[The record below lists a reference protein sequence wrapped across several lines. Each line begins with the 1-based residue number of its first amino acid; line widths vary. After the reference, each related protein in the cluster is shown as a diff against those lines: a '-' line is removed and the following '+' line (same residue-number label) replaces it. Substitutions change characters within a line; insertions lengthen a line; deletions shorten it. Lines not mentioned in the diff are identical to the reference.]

1 MTRAVLV
8 ALATIL
14 ATMGSPVSPAA
25 AADPTARRAA
35 VIRHVLPNGMTL
47 LVRESGGAAVVAAS
61 FMVRTGSRDETAD
74 TAGITN
80 FLHRVLVRGTSQ
92 RTARQLAEAAEDIGG
107 SLDASGEVEYAEV
120 RGTALSRHAE
130 ALLELMADVA
140 LSGALPAE
148 EVERE
153 RRLISSQIQ
162 TRADTPFPLAFDT
175 LLADLYGPHPFAR
188 PALGRRESIAR
199 LTREDLLMRY
209 RSLYRGDRLVLA
221 VSGQV
226 TAERMRRA
234 AERLFSRL
242 PGPGA
247 APRPAIAD
255 PVPTGER
262 RVIER
267 QAQQAQILV
276 GFLGPGVGER
286 DYAATRVLG
295 AVLGGG
301 MSGRLFVELRDNEG
315 LAYSLGVTSP
325 TRSRH
330 TFLVAYLGTAREN
343 VQAAEAGLLR
353 ELEKAKS
360 GVIGDAEL
368 ARAKAYVLGSLA
380 MDRRSNARYA
390 WYLAFFEAIG
400 AGWDFPERYVRAVA
414 AVTGADVQAAG
425 AKYLTR
431 PTRVVLIPR

>member
-1 MTRAVLV
+1 
-8 ALATIL
+8 
-14 ATMGSPVSPAA
+14 
-25 AADPTARRAA
+25 
-35 VIRHVLPNGMTL
+35 MTL
-47 LVRESGGAAVVAAS
+47 LVRESEGAAVVAAS
-61 FMVRTGSRDETAD
+61 LIIRTGSREESPD

-80 FLHRVLVRGTSQ
+80 FLHRVMVRGTSQ
-92 RTARQLAEAAEDIGG
+92 RTARQVAEAAEDIGG
-107 SLDASGEVEYAEV
+107 NLDASGEVEYAEV
-120 RGTALSRHAE
+120 RGAALSRHAE
-130 ALLELMADVA
+130 TLLELIADVA
-140 LSGALPAE
+140 QAPAFPAE

-153 RRLISSQIQ
+153 RRLILSQIK

-175 LLADLYGPHPFAR
+175 LLADLYGPHPFSR

-199 LTREDLLMRY
+199 LTREDLIERY

-221 VSGQV
+221 VSGDII
-226 TAERMRRA
+226 AERMRKA
-234 AERLFSRL
+234 TERLFVRL

-247 APRPAIAD
+247 APAPLVIE
-255 PVPTGER
+255 PVSTAGR

-267 QAQQAQILV
+267 KAQQAQVLV

-295 AVLGGG
+295 ALLGGG

-353 ELEKAKS
+353 ELERAKS
-360 GVIGDAEL
+360 GVIGDTEL

-380 MDRRSNARYA
+380 MDRRTNARHA
-390 WYLAFFEAIG
+390 WYLGFFEAIG
-400 AGWDFPERYVRAVA
+400 VGWDFPERHARAVEA
-414 AVTGADVQAAG
+414 ATADAVQAA
-425 AKYLTR
+425 AVKYLTR